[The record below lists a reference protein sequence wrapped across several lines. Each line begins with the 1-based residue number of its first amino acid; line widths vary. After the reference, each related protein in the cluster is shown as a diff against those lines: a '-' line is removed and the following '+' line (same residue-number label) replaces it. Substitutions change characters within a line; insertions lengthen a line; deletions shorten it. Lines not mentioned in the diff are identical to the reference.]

1 MKESLEKNAP
11 DISKAPGGLRER
23 DEANGT
29 NRTRQTAAAAP
40 SAPAAIVSSGT
51 SSPAA
56 AGGQVKLARGEG
68 DTMTVTFSYSSGNAQ
83 KMRTIA
89 GCSWDSG
96 SRCWTLPRSEA
107 AAGKLFTLFQEDEF
121 DIDPGLV
128 FNVSPRSRCLP
139 KTGLLVRAKQEL
151 KLRGYSQLTR
161 KSYLSHMRHFL
172 DHAGKDPREAG
183 EEAIREYL
191 LYMIDTKKVSRAH
204 HDQAVS
210 AIKFLYS
217 HVLKQPAAIGAIPR
231 PRRQR
236 RLPVVL
242 SREEV
247 RRILKCVPNVK
258 HRAAL
263 MLGYSAGLRIGEV
276 VRLVP
281 EDIDADRELIRVQ
294 QGKGRKDRYT
304 TLSRIALEVLNC
316 YIDAVRPGRWLF
328 PGQTPGSHLTTRS
341 LGSVV
346 QQARARAGIEKHV
359 TFHTLR
365 HSFATHLLEA
375 GTDLRYIQMMLGHAS
390 PKTTQIYTHVSRRD
404 LARIRSP
411 LDDLEDQP

>member
-1 MKESLEKNAP
+1 MRESVEKNAP
-11 DISKAPGGLRER
+11 DGSQPRNSPRER

-29 NRTRQTAAAAP
+29 NRTSQKAAAAP
-40 SAPAAIVSSGT
+40 SAPAAIVSSGK
-51 SSPAA
+51 SPPAT
-56 AGGQVKLARGEG
+56 AGRQVRLIRGEG
-68 DTMTVTFSYSSGNAQ
+68 DTMSVMFSYSPEKAQ
-83 KMRTIA
+83 KMKTIA
-89 GCSWDSG
+89 GCRWDPLV
-96 SRCWTLPRSEA
+96 RCWTMPRSETIA
-107 AAGKLFTLFQEDEF
+107 RNIFALFPEDEF

-128 FNVSPRSRCLP
+128 FNVSPRSRRLP
-139 KTGLLVRAKQEL
+139 KTGLLVRAEQEL

-172 DHAGKDPREAG
+172 DYEGKEAREAG

-191 LYMIDTKKVSRAH
+191 LYMIDTKKVSRSH

-210 AIKFLYS
+210 AIKFLYA
-217 HVLKQPAAIGAIPR
+217 HVLKQPSAIGEIPR

-236 RLPVVL
+236 HLPVVL

-247 RRILKCVPNVK
+247 RRILKRVPNVK

-276 VRLVP
+276 VRLMP
-281 EDIDADRELIRVQ
+281 EDIDPDRELIRVR

-304 TLSRIALEVLNC
+304 TLSRVALEVLRC
-316 YIDAVRPGRWLF
+316 YIDAVQPGRWLF
-328 PGQTPGSHLTTRS
+328 PGQTPGTHLNTRS
-341 LGSVV
+341 LGNVV
-346 QQARARAGIEKHV
+346 QQARERAGIEKHV

-390 PKTTQIYTHVSRRD
+390 PKTTQIFTHVSRRD

-411 LDDLEDQP
+411 LDDLED